1 MGAISLL
8 ALGVNGI
15 VGAGIFFAPAI
26 VAASVPGPRAAWLYL
41 AVALGCLPVALVFAR
56 LSRAL
61 PRDGGPCLYAERA
74 FGRRVA
80 DAIGAVV
87 WVSALFSTATVT
99 RALAELFAQALPI
112 GARTASVAPLAGLVL
127 VAALA
132 FVNLRG
138 LRVSAYTW
146 TALTALKLA
155 PLLALVAVAPFV
167 PRAASPPLPAEAP
180 LGPALLAILFA
191 LQGFEIVP
199 LPAGRA
205 RDPERTVPRATVA
218 SLVIAGGLYA
228 LIHLACARALPI
240 LRETVAPIPATAAIV
255 GGPRLAWAIGAGV
268 VASIAGITVGM
279 HAMTPRYLAA
289 ITVDR
294 HAPDAEVARDDAQQ
308 EMARVRPVVISA
320 VAVGLMVAIGPVSQ
334 LAGLSSIAVLLQYGV
349 TAAALIELA
358 RRRAEG
364 LRLRDAWPAPLAML
378 VVVALL
384 TQATRL
390 DLAIA
395 AGVSAAAIGWGWLA
409 RARGRA
415 ETR

>member
-1 MGAISLL
+1 
-8 ALGVNGI
+8 VNGI

-26 VAASVPGPRAAWLYL
+26 VAASVPGPRASWLYL
-41 AVALGCLPVALVFAR
+41 LVALGCLPVALVFAR

-74 FGRRVA
+74 FGRRVS

-99 RALAELFAQALPI
+99 RALAELFAKSLPL
-112 GARTASVAPLAGLVL
+112 GARTPQVAPVVGIAI

-132 FVNLRG
+132 IVNLRG
-138 LRVSAYTW
+138 LRVSALAW
-146 TALTALKLA
+146 TVLTALKLA
-155 PLLALVAVAPFV
+155 PLIALVAIAPFV
-167 PRAASPPLPAEAP
+167 PRASSPPLPAEAP

-191 LQGFEIVP
+191 LQGFEIVS

-205 RDPERTVPRATVA
+205 KDPARTVPRATVA
-218 SLVIAGGLYA
+218 SLVLAGGLYA

-240 LRETVAPIPATAAIV
+240 LREAVAPIPATAAIV
-255 GGPRLAWAIGAGV
+255 GGPKLAWAIGAGV
-268 VASIAGITVGM
+268 LASIAGITVGM
-279 HAMTPRYLAA
+279 HAMTPRYLSAMLSPA
-289 ITVDR
+289 ED
-294 HAPDAEVARDDAQQ
+294 APEEVAPAPELETDARSDV
-308 EMARVRPVVISA
+308 ARVRPVVISA

-334 LAGLSSIAVLLQYGV
+334 LAGLSSIAVLVQYAV

-358 RRRAEG
+358 RRGAEG
-364 LRLRDAWPAPLAML
+364 LRPRDAWPAPLALL

-395 AGVSAAAIGWGWLA
+395 AGVGAAAVGFGALV
-409 RARGRA
+409 RRGRA
-415 ETR
+415 RST